1 MLPSV
6 HAFVVFLVVVDP
18 IGLTAIYLGLT
29 EGAGAAYR
37 KRMATRGVVLAGVI
51 LILFALGG
59 PWLLHALG
67 ITLPAFRIAGGLLLF
82 LLAIDMVFARHSGLR
97 APTGG
102 ETDEARARADISVFP
117 LAFPLIAGPGALTSV
132 LLLAD
137 TDAGHPWAFAAALGL
152 LILVLVICYVLLRT
166 ADAVMG
172 VLGLT
177 GVNVVDRLFGVLLA
191 ALAVQYV
198 VDGVVA
204 LRLFARA

>member
-1 MLPSV
+1 VLPSV

-18 IGLTAIYLGLT
+18 IGLTAIYLGLS

-37 KRMATRGVVLAGVI
+37 RRMATRGVLLAGAI
-51 LILFALGG
+51 LLLFALVG

-97 APTGG
+97 SPTGG
-102 ETDEARARADISVFP
+102 EADEARARADISVFP

-152 LILVLVICYVLLRT
+152 LALVLALCYILLRT
-166 ADAVMG
+166 ADVVMG
-172 VLGLT
+172 ALGLT

-198 VDGVVA
+198 VDGLTA
-204 LRLFARA
+204 LRLFRAS

>member
-18 IGLTAIYLGLT
+18 IGLTAIYLGLS

-37 KRMATRGVVLAGVI
+37 RRMATRGVLLAGAI
-51 LILFALGG
+51 LLLFALVG

-97 APTGG
+97 SPTGG
-102 ETDEARARADISVFP
+102 EADEARARADISVFP

-152 LILVLVICYVLLRT
+152 LALVLALCYILLRT
-166 ADAVMG
+166 ADVVMG
-172 VLGLT
+172 ALGLT

-198 VDGVVA
+198 VDGLTA
-204 LRLFARA
+204 LRLFRAS

>member
-18 IGLTAIYLGLT
+18 IGLTAIYLALT

-37 KRMATRGVVLAGVI
+37 RRMATRGVLLAGVI
-51 LILFALGG
+51 LILFALVG

-97 APTGG
+97 SPTGG
-102 ETDEARARADISVFP
+102 EADEARARADISVFP

-137 TDAGHPWAFAAALGL
+137 SDAGHPWTFAAALGL
-152 LILVLVICYVLLRT
+152 LVLVLLLCYVLLRT
-166 ADAVMG
+166 AGAVMG
-172 VLGLT
+172 ALGLT

-204 LRLFARA
+204 LRLFRAS

>member
-18 IGLTAIYLGLT
+18 VGLAAIYLGLT
-29 EGAGAAYR
+29 EGTEPAYR
-37 KRMATRGVVLAGVI
+37 RRMAARGVALAA
-51 LILFALGG
+51 LILVLFAFGG
-59 PWLLHALG
+59 PWLLRALG
-67 ITLPAFRIAGGLLLF
+67 ITLPAFKIAGGLLLF

-97 APTGG
+97 SATGG
-102 ETDEARARADISVFP
+102 EQDEARIRGDISVFP

-137 TDAGHPWAFAAALGL
+137 AERHHPWAFASTLGL
-152 LILVLVICYVLLRT
+152 LLLVLALSYALLRI
-166 ADAVMG
+166 ADLV
-172 VLGLT
+172 VDRLGLT

-198 VDGVVA
+198 VDGLMT
-204 LRLFARA
+204 LRLFPRS